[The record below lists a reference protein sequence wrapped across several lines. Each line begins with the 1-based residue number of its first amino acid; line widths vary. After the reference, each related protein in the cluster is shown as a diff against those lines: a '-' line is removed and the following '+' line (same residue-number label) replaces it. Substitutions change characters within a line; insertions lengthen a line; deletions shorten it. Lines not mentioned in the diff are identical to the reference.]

1 MFDKLRKTAVSLL
14 VVMFICTLYTVNA
27 NAQQEDG
34 PNEGLLELIESINL
48 GFYVDTLYEY
58 NFNDPDSG
66 ENSFRSLDPEHNE
79 FEIQEASIYF
89 EKTPE
94 WGDNIADFIG
104 FRIWLLV
111 GENAPRVAASG
122 LSDDTID
129 LTEAYLSVLAP
140 VGNGLNIIAGKFTTL
155 AGFELIQAKDN
166 PNITRGF
173 MFGLSE
179 PFTHTGVRASY
190 PVGPINLTFGIN
202 NGWDLA
208 DDNNDGKTLEGQI
221 AYSDDFFS
229 ASLTG
234 YFGPEQDG
242 EDGDFFGG
250 DWREFFTLFGSV
262 TPNDWLTLSV
272 YSDLGFEQGVTDGD
286 LGLDE
291 DDVFWWGVAGFA
303 VADVHPAVS
312 LRLRLEYFDDDDGF
326 RTGVVDGAKLYNI
339 TPTVAFKP
347 FKGKIVDLAYLDNFE
362 FRLEYR
368 FDISDED
375 VFEEEDEE
383 FTDTQHTISAQLLYW
398 LDI

>member
-1 MFDKLRKTAVSLL
+1 MFDIMRKTAASI
-14 VVMFICTLYTVNA
+14 VVMLFVCALITTNV

-34 PNEGLLELIESINL
+34 ANEGLLELIESINL
-48 GFYVDTLYEY
+48 GFYVDTLYEF
-58 NFNDPDSG
+58 NFNEPDSG
-66 ENSFRSLDPEHNE
+66 INTFRSLDPDDNE
-79 FEIQEASIYF
+79 FEIQEASFYF

-94 WGDNIADFIG
+94 WGDNISDFIG
-104 FRIWLLV
+104 FRIWVLL
-111 GENAPRVAASG
+111 GENAGRVCAAG
-122 LSDDTID
+122 LCDDTID
-129 LTEAYLSVLAP
+129 LTEGYLSILAP

-155 AGFELIQAKDN
+155 AGYELIQAKDN

-173 MFGLSE
+173 MFGLAE

-190 PVGPINLTFGIN
+190 PVGPLSFTFGVN
-202 NGWDLA
+202 NGWDLV

-221 AYSDDFFS
+221 AYGGDLFS

-242 EDGDFFGG
+242 DDGDFFGG
-250 DWREFFTLFGSV
+250 DWREFLTLYGSV
-262 TPNDWLTLSV
+262 APIEWLTLSS
-272 YSDLGFEQGVTDGD
+272 YANFGFEQGVTDGD

-291 DDVFWWGVAGFA
+291 EDVFWWGVAGYA

-326 RTGVVDGAKLYNI
+326 RTGVPGGAKLYNI

-362 FRLEYR
+362 FRIEYR

-375 VFEEEDEE
+375 VFEEEGDE

-398 LDI
+398 IDI